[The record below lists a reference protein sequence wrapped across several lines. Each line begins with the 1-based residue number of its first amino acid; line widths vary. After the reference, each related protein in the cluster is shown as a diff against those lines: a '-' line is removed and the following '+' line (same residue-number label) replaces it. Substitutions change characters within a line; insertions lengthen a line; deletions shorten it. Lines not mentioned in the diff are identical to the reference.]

1 MQAQRKATTP
11 FIKAIRPMVRDDVET
26 LRQPSAPTVLQ
37 KLRDSH
43 HAIAR
48 LSASGMKQ
56 VDIARAVGYSQTRVS
71 IILKNPAMQ
80 DLIAKYRADED
91 EAHREARDE
100 YYENIY
106 RAGSKAWRQIN
117 DQLDAA
123 DESNEPIPLQRLVAI
138 ADSSADRIG
147 HHKKSTQINVNV
159 DFAAKLE
166 KAIARSRKVPILELD
181 SD

>member
-1 MQAQRKATTP
+1 MQAQRRADSPYVKAV
-11 FIKAIRPMVRDDVET
+11 RPMTKDDIEL
-26 LRQPSAPTVLQ
+26 LRQPSKLPVLQ

-48 LSASGMKQ
+48 LAATGMKQ
-56 VDIARAVGYSQTRVS
+56 IEISRVVGYSQTRVS

-80 DLIAKYRADED
+80 DLIAKYRSDED
-91 EAHREARDE
+91 QSWRESRDE

-123 DESNEPIPLQRLVAI
+123 DESNEPIPLQRLISI

-166 KAIARSRKVPILELD
+166 AAIARSRKVPILELD
-181 SD
+181 PE